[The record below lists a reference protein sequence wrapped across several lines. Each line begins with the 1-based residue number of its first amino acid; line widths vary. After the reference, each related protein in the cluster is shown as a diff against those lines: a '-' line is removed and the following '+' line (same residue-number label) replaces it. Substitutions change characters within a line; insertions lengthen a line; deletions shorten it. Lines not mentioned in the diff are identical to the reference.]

1 VHKYDKIVKIAVY
14 SVKIKEKKMDA
25 DPWIC
30 CFILTILFIV
40 LSAVFSACEAS
51 VAALTDAQMEE
62 MEKSS
67 VSVLNRIRRL
77 KANPSRFLISVHT
90 LIMLCMAGS
99 NAMMAVF
106 AFSMTSS
113 ESLPVRALAIC
124 GAVLLL
130 TVVLMIVSDL
140 LPRGIARKNPVNT
153 ACALAGFVWFF
164 TVLFRPLIAGIT
176 CISNAIFRLMGIDP
190 ASWRMNVTEDEIK
203 MMVDRGTAH
212 GNIDTDEQEM
222 IRNVFEFDD
231 ISIDEICTHRK
242 DVACLYEEDPL
253 EEWEKTIH
261 ESRHNQFPVVRE
273 TPDHVLGILDAK
285 DYFRLKGASQEEI
298 MKRAVDP
305 AYFVPGSVKADVMFQ
320 HMKTSGNYFAVVV
333 DEYGGMDGVV
343 TMKDLLEVLVGD
355 LTEDDE
361 AEEPDDI
368 TKISPTT
375 WRIQGGAPLDE
386 VGEALG
392 KDLPTDEY
400 DTFGGYILGQMGYV
414 PEDGSHFELDA
425 DGMHIRVYRIGDHRV
440 ENTLVTLLPETNE
453 ADKEH

>member
-1 VHKYDKIVKIAVY
+1 
-14 SVKIKEKKMDA
+14 M
-25 DPWIC
+25 
-30 CFILTILFIV
+30 ILIILLII

-51 VAALTDAQMEE
+51 VLALTDVQMEE
-62 MEKSS
+62 MEKASAS
-67 VSVLNRIRRL
+67 ALSYVRKL
-77 KANPSRFLISVHT
+77 KENPGRFLTSVHT
-90 LIMLCMAGS
+90 LITLCMAGS
-99 NAMMAVF
+99 IAMSAIF
-106 AFSMTSS
+106 AFRMTSS
-113 ESLPVRALAIC
+113 DSLPVRVLSVCI
-124 GAVLLL
+124 AVFLL
-130 TVVLMIVSDL
+130 TVILMLVSDL
-140 LPRGIARKNPVNT
+140 LPKGIARKNPVNT
-153 ACALAGFVWFF
+153 ACSLSGFVWFF
-164 TVLFRPLIAGIT
+164 MIVFFPLIAGIT
-176 CISNAIFRLMGIDP
+176 GISNAIFHLMGIDP
-190 ASWRMNVTEDEIK
+190 ASWHTNVTEDEIK

-231 ISIDEICTHRK
+231 ISIEEICTHRK

-261 ESRHNQFPVVRE
+261 ESRHDQFPVVRE

-285 DYFRLKGASQEEI
+285 DYFRLQGASQKEI
-298 MKRAVDP
+298 MERAVDP

-361 AEEPDDI
+361 TEEPDDI
-368 TKISPTT
+368 IKISPTT
-375 WRIQGGAPLDE
+375 WRIQGGAALDE

-392 KDLPTDEY
+392 KDLPTEEY
-400 DTFGGYILGQMGYV
+400 DTFGGYILGRMGYV

-425 DGMHIRVYRIGDHRV
+425 DGMHIRVYRIEDHRV
-440 ENTLVTLLPETNE
+440 ENTLVTMLPEKIKTDRE
-453 ADKEH
+453 TDK